1 MHLAARRTRVAPAAQ
16 PALFSSDQATLSATS
31 NAADVR
37 KTAAQRALRAQR
49 WIVRFAV
56 VAAAA
61 LTLTGCPSLGP
72 RGEVPPS
79 IDAADALARQGDQV
93 GAARMYEALAA
104 QNSGADRNDYLFRAA
119 RAYLTARRPEEAAR
133 VLGSVEQPLTAQQ
146 AAERPL
152 LDAELALAR
161 GQGQQAFNRVSAL
174 PEPRTAPEALRYWR
188 LRQDAAFAAG
198 RPNDAVLAQIGLER
212 WLPTVQDLRQS
223 RVNLLKALRESSDRG
238 VRVDPRSVTDSTVRG
253 WLELGP
259 IASAAGRNP
268 NAAIADIDAWRARYP
283 NHPASELVRSELL
296 SRQTQTQPQPPI
308 VAGGTGHIALL
319 LPITGRTAAQ
329 AASVRDGFM
338 TAYYQTPEAQR
349 TPITVYDTGDAG
361 IAESIGRATQEGADI
376 IVGPLTRDEVIA
388 AAALATRRPPVLAL
402 NFLPPDRPA
411 PTAFFQF
418 ALSPEDEA
426 RLAAR
431 RILADGHRRGIAIV
445 PSGDWGARVLAAFTQ
460 ELEAG
465 GGGLFQSTTIDSSLT
480 DYSDAITQI
489 LRISDSS
496 ARHRRLES
504 ILGTKLQF
512 EPRRRGDLEFIFAPA
527 QANVERLLR
536 PQLRFHFAGDVPTY
550 ATSDA
555 FEPDPRNNQ
564 DLEGLMFPDMPWMLG
579 SDLADAVRNALRDA
593 YPNGGG
599 PRRNR
604 LFAFGFDAYRVAAAL
619 HSGGGSVQ
627 VDGLTG
633 RLTLDPDHR
642 IHRELEWAEIHNG
655 EVRLLPTVTPTGA
668 TAALQ

>member
-1 MHLAARRTRVAPAAQ
+1 
-16 PALFSSDQATLSATS
+16 
-31 NAADVR
+31 
-37 KTAAQRALRAQR
+37 
-49 WIVRFAV
+49 
-56 VAAAA
+56 
-61 LTLTGCPSLGP
+61 
-72 RGEVPPS
+72 
-79 IDAADALARQGDQV
+79 
-93 GAARMYEALAA
+93 MYEALAA
-104 QNSGADRNDYLFRAA
+104 QNSGPDRNDYLFRAA
-119 RAYLTARRPEEAAR
+119 RAYLAARRPEEAAR
-133 VLGSVEQPLTAQQ
+133 VLGSVEQPLTPPQ
-146 AAERPL
+146 ASERPL

-161 GQGQQAFNRVSAL
+161 GQGQQAFNRISAL

-188 LRQDAAFAAG
+188 LRQEAALAAG
-198 RPNDAVLAQIGLER
+198 RLNDAVLAQISLER

-223 RVNLLKALRESSDRG
+223 RVNLLNTLRDASDRG
-238 VRVDPRSVTDSTVRG
+238 VRVDPRSVTDATIRG

-259 IASAAGRNP
+259 IASTAARNP
-268 NAAIADIDAWRARYP
+268 NAAIADIDAWRSRYP
-283 NHPASELVRSELL
+283 NHPASDIVRSELL
-296 SRQTQTQPQPPI
+296 GRQQTQPVPI
-308 VAGGTGHIALL
+308 VAGGGGHIALL

-349 TPITVYDTGDAG
+349 TPITVYDTGETG
-361 IAESIGRATQEGADI
+361 IADAVGRATQEGADI
-376 IVGPLTRDEVIA
+376 IVGPLTRDEVVA
-388 AAALATRRPPVLAL
+388 AAGLVTRRPPVLAL

-411 PTAFFQF
+411 PAGFFQF

-445 PSGDWGARVLAAFTQ
+445 PAGDWGTRVLAAFTQ

-465 GGGLFQSTTIDSSLT
+465 GGGLFASTTIDPSLT

-489 LRISDSS
+489 LRISDSI

-536 PQLRFHFAGDVPTY
+536 PQLRFHFAGDVATY

-579 SDLADAVRNALRDA
+579 GDLADAVRNALHDA

-604 LFAFGFDAYRVAAAL
+604 LFAFGFDAYRVATAL
-619 HSGGGSVQ
+619 HGGASNLQ
-627 VDGLTG
+627 VEGLTG
-633 RLTLDPDHR
+633 HLTLDPDR
-642 IHRELEWAEIHNG
+642 RVRRDLVWAQIHNG
-655 EVRLLPTVTPTGA
+655 EIRMLPSATP
-668 TAALQ
+668 AAAAAMQ